1 MLSLRC
7 TRKAPTRYRTWSGVG
22 GTAMSIS
29 VIGIA
34 VIAMTV
40 VAWVVWRVS
49 ATVTRYGK
57 VRSDAVFARSRA
69 RTLQQEARG
78 QFWRIVRLGVVV
90 VATAAVLIGMAR
102 MR

>member
-1 MLSLRC
+1 MD
-7 TRKAPTRYRTWSGVG
+7 
-22 GTAMSIS
+22 IS

-34 VIAMTV
+34 GVAMIV
-40 VAWVVWRVS
+40 VAWVAWRVS

-69 RTLQQEARG
+69 RTLQNEARG
-78 QFWRIVRLGVVV
+78 HLWRMVRLTVLI

-102 MR
+102 VR